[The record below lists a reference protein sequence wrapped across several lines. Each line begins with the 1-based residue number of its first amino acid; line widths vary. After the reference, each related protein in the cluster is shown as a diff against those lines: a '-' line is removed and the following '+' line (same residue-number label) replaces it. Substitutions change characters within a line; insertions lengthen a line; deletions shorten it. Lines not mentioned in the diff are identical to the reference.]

1 MIAKNI
7 HRATKNLRQ
16 VTFLKG
22 RTPMQRK
29 YLSEFVYLFVALLLL
44 FYRPVYAQVPHD
56 SSATAFHFSRYA
68 LQFGLYSSKGTPL
81 KISSFLGTLISG
93 KYHFNDHWAVR
104 FGLGSDVTKV
114 KNHLDDSPNAVR
126 SSSIS
131 TNQKYSIQSQ
141 LVYYFA
147 PQKTIKLYAG
157 LGPYYF
163 YYHDKHTSHNL
174 LVRIWGGKVVLGAEW
189 FFLSQASLFL
199 EYTARTR
206 FDRYE
211 RYDSTE
217 DNELRSLR
225 KLQLFD
231 SSPIQLGLTVYLTSK
246 HINK

>member
-1 MIAKNI
+1 
-7 HRATKNLRQ
+7 
-16 VTFLKG
+16 
-22 RTPMQRK
+22 MQRK
-29 YLSEFVYLFVALLLL
+29 YLSESAYLFVALLLL
-44 FYRPVYAQVPHD
+44 FGRPVHAQTQRD

-68 LQFGLYSSKGTPL
+68 LQFGLYSSKRAQL
-81 KISSFLGTLISG
+81 KISNFLGTLISG

-104 FGLGSDVTKV
+104 VGLGSDVTKV
-114 KNHLDDSPNAVR
+114 KNNFNQMDDSQNAVR
-126 SSSIS
+126 SSSTS
-131 TNQKYSIQSQ
+131 TNQRYLIQSQ

-174 LVRIWGGKVVLGAEW
+174 LVRIWGGKVILGAEW
-189 FFLSQASLFL
+189 FFLSQASVFL

-217 DNELRSLR
+217 NNELKSLR

-231 SSPIQLGLTVYLTSK
+231 SSPIQLGLTIYFANK
-246 HINK
+246 HINQ